1 MTSQE
6 FASNVLQM
14 LEQTSVK
21 AGRDQIK
28 GVSDMYEL
36 LDGLASGDL
45 TIVAPASEPE
55 DGVDDHG

>member
-1 MTSQE
+1 
-6 FASNVLQM
+6 M